1 MINKLKNNITLLI
14 TTTLSFSILI
24 LLIIIN
30 IINISNEK
38 EEIRTKLEN
47 LNNYFNNKNLNNYDE
62 TFIFDEY
69 YIVNINKFGETTIL
83 GNIDNTYNQ
92 KELLDIIN
100 KILNKDQNIGT
111 IKNFAF
117 KAIKNNNNT
126 NIFLID
132 ATTSNIYIKNMII
145 YSQIIYAFSVLI
157 IFIISKKISNKV
169 IKPVEETINKQRN
182 FISDASHELKTPL
195 TIIATNIDL
204 LKNDISDNKW
214 LNYIENEVIR
224 MSNLIKNLLDLTKV
238 ESTSSMSRENISEIT
253 QAAIL
258 PFESLTYEK
267 NIKLITNIEKDLFY
281 QCNKE
286 EIINLITILVDN
298 AIKHTAS
305 KKTIT
310 LDLERVKN
318 KIELTIKNQG
328 KPIPISEREKI
339 FERFYRIDK
348 SRSRKEERYGLGLA
362 IAKSIVEKHSGTI
375 EVDCIEGW
383 TIFKVTFKN

>member
-1 MINKLKNNITLLI
+1 
-14 TTTLSFSILI
+14 
-24 LLIIIN
+24 
-30 IINISNEK
+30 
-38 EEIRTKLEN
+38 
-47 LNNYFNNKNLNNYDE
+47 
-62 TFIFDEY
+62 
-69 YIVNINKFGETTIL
+69 
-83 GNIDNTYNQ
+83 
-92 KELLDIIN
+92 
-100 KILNKDQNIGT
+100 
-111 IKNFAF
+111 
-117 KAIKNNNNT
+117 
-126 NIFLID
+126 
-132 ATTSNIYIKNMII
+132 MII
-145 YSQIIYAFSVLI
+145 YSLIIYAFSVLI

-286 EIINLITILVDN
+286 EIINLTTILVDN

-362 IAKSIVEKHSGTI
+362 IAKKKKKKHSGTI